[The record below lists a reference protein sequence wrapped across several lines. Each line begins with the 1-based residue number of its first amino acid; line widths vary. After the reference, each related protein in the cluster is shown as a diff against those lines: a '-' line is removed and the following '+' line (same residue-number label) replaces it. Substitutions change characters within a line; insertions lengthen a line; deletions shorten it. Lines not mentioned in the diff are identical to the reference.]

1 MKNKKK
7 TNLDMGTL
15 LLTGI
20 MSMVLT
26 FSVLMLAAMVTDTDI
41 MLWDKAKAI
50 PVFVIM
56 SGLLW
61 WYFLSS
67 ENKKEYKRLKK
78 A

>member
-26 FSVLMLAAMVTDTDI
+26 FSVLMLAAIVTDSDI
-41 MLWDKAKAI
+41 MLWD
-50 PVFVIM
+50 
-56 SGLLW
+56 
-61 WYFLSS
+61 
-67 ENKKEYKRLKK
+67 
-78 A
+78 

>member
-26 FSVLMLAAMVTDTDI
+26 FSVLMLAAMVTNTDI
-41 MLWDKAKAI
+41 MLWDKTKAI

-56 SGLLW
+56 SGLFW